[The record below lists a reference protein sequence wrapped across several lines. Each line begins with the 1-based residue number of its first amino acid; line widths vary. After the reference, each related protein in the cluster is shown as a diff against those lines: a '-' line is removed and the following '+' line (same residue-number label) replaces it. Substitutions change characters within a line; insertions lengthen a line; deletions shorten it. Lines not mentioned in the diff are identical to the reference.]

1 MHLKLV
7 DYLSKNL
14 DDKIINYS
22 TIHGGCINECFKLQ
36 SKTRDYFVKINS
48 SFNFFK
54 EEVKGLDLLRKTGSF
69 HIPKIIN
76 YGISEGTAFLIM
88 DFIKSNK
95 PVNNFWHLFAKKLA
109 KLHNVTN
116 DNFGLEY
123 NNYIGSLKQENTI
136 TNNAVDFFI
145 NCRLVPQLKQLNKN
159 ISSSFY
165 KKFDKLLYQLNN
177 IIPKEP
183 PSLVHGDLW
192 SGNYLVNNLGQPSL
206 VDPAI
211 YYGSREAEIAMTKLF
226 GGFPNHFYELY
237 NEEFQLQAG
246 WENRIEI
253 WNLYPLLVHANLF
266 GESYLNQINFI
277 LKKYN

>member
-22 TIHGGCINECFKLQ
+22 SIHGGCINECFKLE

-69 HIPKIIN
+69 NIPKIIN
-76 YGISEGTAFLIM
+76 YGLSEGTAFLIM

-95 PVNNFWHLFAKKLA
+95 PLNNFWHLFAKKLA

-136 TNNAVDFFI
+136 TDNAVDFFI
-145 NCRLVPQLKQLNKN
+145 NYRLVPQLKQ
-159 ISSSFY
+159 
-165 KKFDKLLYQLNN
+165 
-177 IIPKEP
+177 
-183 PSLVHGDLW
+183 
-192 SGNYLVNNLGQPSL
+192 
-206 VDPAI
+206 
-211 YYGSREAEIAMTKLF
+211 
-226 GGFPNHFYELY
+226 
-237 NEEFQLQAG
+237 
-246 WENRIEI
+246 
-253 WNLYPLLVHANLF
+253 
-266 GESYLNQINFI
+266 
-277 LKKYN
+277 